1 LLVLSY
7 HLPLTFGLHRI
18 SSLIGRMQKITRTLD
33 LNAGCPET
41 FVNPIWAT
49 VYEKEVLRGAKIP
62 DGYDRI
68 RCVDER

>member
-1 LLVLSY
+1 
-7 HLPLTFGLHRI
+7 
-18 SSLIGRMQKITRTLD
+18 MQKITRTLD